1 MSNGIVTM
9 DARQLSEDGGSGKER
24 VIVGLGKT
32 GLSCARYL
40 YRLGLPFKIMDTR
53 VNPPGEGECRQL
65 FADVPLHTG
74 GFNESWLMG
83 ADELVI
89 SPGIALAEPAIAQ
102 AIANGAQAIGDI
114 ELFCRALHAS
124 SSNKP
129 LLAITGSNGKSTV
142 TTLVGEM
149 IRAAGLKPGVGGNIG
164 IPVLDLLE
172 DQSIDVYVLE
182 LSSFQLETTYSLRA
196 AAATVLNISPDHMD
210 RYTTLA
216 DYRQAKQ
223 RIYLGCETAVVNR
236 DDPMTLPLQS
246 VQTVSFGGDQ
256 PGPGQMGLLTDR
268 NGTWLSCGADKLI
281 NTAQLKLKGRHNHLN
296 ALAALA
302 LGRAIGLD
310 MAAML
315 AALCSFTGLPHRC
328 QWLAEHDGVVWFND
342 SKATNVGAAIAA
354 IDGLGAELGG
364 KVIVIAGGDG
374 KGADFSDLRP
384 ALVRYA
390 SHLVLLGR
398 DGPAMAQ
405 ALTGSVPV
413 HQCAGLEE
421 AVTLAAQLAQP
432 GDGVL
437 LAPAC
442 ASLDMFN
449 SFEHRGERFAELV
462 NGLLLC

>member
-1 MSNGIVTM
+1 M
-9 DARQLSEDGGSGKER
+9 DARQLSEDSGSGKER

-40 YRLGLPFKIMDTR
+40 HRLGLPCKIMDTR
-53 VNPPGEGECRQL
+53 SNPPGAAECRQQ
-65 FADVPLHTG
+65 FPDVPLHTG
-74 GFNESWLMG
+74 GFNESWLMA

-89 SPGIALAEPAIAQ
+89 SPGIALAEPAIAR
-102 AIANGAQAIGDI
+102 AIANGARAIGDI
-114 ELFCRALHAS
+114 ELFCRALCAS
-124 SSNKP
+124 TKP

-149 IRAAGLKPGVGGNIG
+149 VRAAGLNPGVGGNIG

-182 LSSFQLETTYSLRA
+182 LSSFQLETTYSLQA
-196 AAATVLNISPDHMD
+196 TAATVLNISPDHMD
-210 RYTTLA
+210 RYATLA
-216 DYRQAKQ
+216 DYCLAKQ
-223 RIYLGCETAVVNR
+223 RIYLGCHTAVVNR
-236 DDPMTLPLQS
+236 DDAMTLPRQS
-246 VQTVSFGGDQ
+246 PQQTVSFGSDQ
-256 PGPGQMGLLTDR
+256 PGPGQMGLLTDGE
-268 NGTWLSCGADKLI
+268 GTWLSSGSDKLI
-281 NTAQLKLKGRHNHLN
+281 NTAELRLKGRHNQLN

-302 LGRAIGLD
+302 LGQTVGLD

-315 AALCSFTGLPHRC
+315 TALRRFTGLPHRC
-328 QWLAEHDGVVWFND
+328 QWLAEHDGIVWFND

-354 IDGLGAELGG
+354 IDGLGAELDG

-384 ALVRYA
+384 TLVRYA

-398 DGPAMAQ
+398 DGPVMAQ
-405 ALTGSVPV
+405 ALAGSVPV
-413 HQCAGLEE
+413 HQCAGLEQ
-421 AVTLAAQLAQP
+421 AVALAARLAQP
-432 GDGVL
+432 GDAVL

>member
-1 MSNGIVTM
+1 M
-9 DARQLSEDGGSGKER
+9 DARQLSEDSGSGKER

-40 YRLGLPFKIMDTR
+40 HRLGLPCKIMDTR
-53 VNPPGEGECRQL
+53 SNPPGAAECRQQ

-74 GFNESWLMG
+74 GFNEAWLMA

-89 SPGIALAEPAIAQ
+89 SPGIALAEPAIAR
-102 AIANGAQAIGDI
+102 AIANGARAIGDI
-114 ELFCRALHAS
+114 ELFCRALHA
-124 SSNKP
+124 SNKP

-149 IRAAGLKPGVGGNIG
+149 VRAAGLNPGVGGNIG

-182 LSSFQLETTYSLRA
+182 LSSFQLETTYSLQA
-196 AAATVLNISPDHMD
+196 TAATVLNISPDHMD
-210 RYTTLA
+210 RYATLA
-216 DYRQAKQ
+216 DYCQAKQ
-223 RIYLGCETAVVNR
+223 RIYLGCHTAVVNR
-236 DDPMTLPLQS
+236 DDAMTLPRQS
-246 VQTVSFGGDQ
+246 AQTVSFGSDQ
-256 PGPGQMGLLTDR
+256 PGPGQMGLLTDSE
-268 NGTWLSCGADKLI
+268 GTWLSRGSDKLI
-281 NTAQLKLKGRHNHLN
+281 NTAQLRLKGRHNQLN

-302 LGRAIGLD
+302 LGQAIGLD

-315 AALCSFTGLPHRC
+315 TALRRFTGLPHRC

-354 IDGLGAELGG
+354 IDGLGAELDG

-384 ALVRYA
+384 TLVRYA

-398 DGPAMAQ
+398 DGPVMAQ
-405 ALTGSVPV
+405 ALAGSVPV
-413 HQCAGLEE
+413 HQCAGLEQ
-421 AVTLAAQLAQP
+421 AVALAARLAQP
-432 GDGVL
+432 GDAVL